1 MNGISNLLKPKS
13 NYLISLLVNSK
24 IPKSIKE
31 IVYGLTLVSI
41 GCCILFTR
49 SLGIYLFGMRLVKS
63 WLEYP

>member
-13 NYLISLLVNSK
+13 NYLISLVNSK

-49 SLGIYLFGMRLVKS
+49 SFAGIYLFGMRS
-63 WLEYP
+63 R

>member
-13 NYLISLLVNSK
+13 NYLISLVNSK

-41 GCCILFTR
+41 GCCILFIGL
-49 SLGIYLFGMRLVKS
+49 SQVYIC
-63 WLEYP
+63 LE